1 MGSRLISWP
10 WLLISAANA
19 LSRIQLP
26 QYIGPAP
33 AVNAK
38 ILIRRLRHRS
48 PATGGATPESRARR
62 RRGVRQRV
70 TPGRGRARTRGAP
83 VGALVTGSGPP
94 GARLQ
99 SRARGYGLSSRFGLN
114 DSEQRCHGAVRLA

>member
-10 WLLISAANA
+10 WLLISAANV

-38 ILIRRLRHRS
+38 ILIQRLRHRS
-48 PATGGATPESRARR
+48 PATGGAHPESRARLWFE
-62 RRGVRQRV
+62 QSEEH
-70 TPGRGRARTRGAP
+70 T
-83 VGALVTGSGPP
+83 SE
-94 GARLQ
+94 LQ
-99 SRARGYGLSSRFGLN
+99 SPMYLV
-114 DSEQRCHGAVRLA
+114 CRLLREKKKHTDRNYYDPA